1 MGRMETNSAERFGE
15 AVEAARAARKPKRM
29 TQRELATAAK
39 VSLKTV
45 WRLENGDPETP
56 KNFTVH
62 RAVAQALGWTPD
74 SVEVVWAGGEP
85 VLAVDGPATGESV
98 GPSRALPAGLSE
110 RAKEA
115 LSTGRILDSDLISA
129 TPGQGGRRVLMILV
143 DDDTPSEQ
151 VDISRDIERWK
162 RMRQITDTDNFERL
176 TRVAREIFS
185 DKADGGA

>member
-1 MGRMETNSAERFGE
+1 MRRMETNSAERFGQ
-15 AVEAARAARKPKRM
+15 AVAAARAARKPKRM

-39 VSLKTV
+39 LSLKTV

-62 RAVAQALGWTPD
+62 RAVAQALGWTPE

-85 VLAVDGPATGESV
+85 VVAGDTPAPIRSAE
-98 GPSRALPAGLSE
+98 PAQALPAGLSE
-110 RAKEA
+110 RAKQA
-115 LSTGRILDSDLISA
+115 LRDGRVLDSDLISA

-151 VDISRDIERWK
+151 IDIDRDMKRWR
-162 RMRQITDTDNFERL
+162 RMREITDTDNFERL
-176 TRVAREIFS
+176 MRVAREIFS
-185 DKADGGA
+185 DKPDGGV